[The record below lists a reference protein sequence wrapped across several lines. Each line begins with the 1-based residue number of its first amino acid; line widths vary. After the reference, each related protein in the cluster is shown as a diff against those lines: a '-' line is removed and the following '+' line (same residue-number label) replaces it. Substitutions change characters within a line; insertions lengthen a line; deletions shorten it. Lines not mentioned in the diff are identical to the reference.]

1 MMTAYTGLQRP
12 TLAVI
17 LLFALAAVGC
27 ASQGPKVQV
36 LGVQSTVVA
45 ASQPSQLLVF
55 VEVVNPGSRP
65 LELSRLEYRV
75 SAESWFR
82 GQGQVPVSREVP
94 AGSSAVI
101 EIPVPVKSGGAA
113 SAQGVAYRLE
123 GRLFAVEDQ
132 VERSWDVEV
141 DGKLGAPLAGQGG
154 PVRVIAAE

>member
-1 MMTAYTGLQRP
+1 MTAYTGLQKP

-17 LLFALAAVGC
+17 LLCALTAAVGC
-27 ASQGPKVQV
+27 ASHSPKVQV
-36 LGVQSTVVA
+36 LGVQSTVMA
-45 ASQPSQLLVF
+45 SSQPSQLLVF

-65 LELSRLEYRV
+65 IELSRLEYRV

-82 GQGQVPVSREVP
+82 GQGQVPVSRQVP

-113 SAQGVAYRLE
+113 SAEGVAYRLE
-123 GRLFAVEDQ
+123 GRLFAVEDH

-141 DGKLGAPLAGQGG
+141 DGKLGAPLSGQGG